1 MPKRCVNCGSVWTL
15 DVARCAFCGGPAVDQ
30 PVPPPVSLKPP
41 LRRAPAPERPPA
53 PLHPPDAPPAPRG
66 VPELDFFSAP
76 PDVSIL
82 AGLATILICGLL
94 PAALLLSGH
103 RGLALAACA
112 LLLPLPFAA
121 WLSGLRAQTRG
132 RLAGLPPSGSGS
144 VAQTLGVIALAVLLG
159 ESALLAALVLLA

>member
-30 PVPPPVSLKPP
+30 PAPPPVPLKRP
-41 LRRAPAPERPPA
+41 LRRAPAPERSPGPIHR
-53 PLHPPDAPPAPRG
+53 PEEHPAPRG
-66 VPELDFFSAP
+66 IPGSDFFGAP

-94 PAALLLSGH
+94 PVVLLLSGH

-112 LLLPLPFAA
+112 FLLPLPFAA
-121 WLSGLRAQTRG
+121 WLSGLRAETQG
-132 RLAGLPPSGSGS
+132 RFAALPPSGTGP
-144 VAQTLGVIALAVLLG
+144 VAKTLGVIALAVLLG
-159 ESALLAALVLLA
+159 ESALLAAMVLLA